1 MATRE
6 DIYAAIKNADAAG
19 DSESV
24 QKLGAYLQTMGAPE
38 KPKES
43 YLDAVKGTGAGM
55 LDAAKQVGAGLVR
68 GAGTI
73 GNAAITIGSLGQ
85 MGSYAERKAGM
96 DAGLRELGADTDS
109 VPFKAGKLGGEI
121 AGTAG
126 VGGVLAGGAKAAG
139 AVPEVVNALRTGGFT
154 TGATQRGAM
163 DALAVR
169 TLGGAAT
176 GGATVGLASPDDAG
190 TGAAIG
196 AALPGALKVAGAA
209 GNALGGAGQGTAKWL
224 MESALKGTIK
234 AHSKGDVKVA
244 VETLLEHGINPT
256 NAGVAKMQGLVND
269 LNGKISSAIEKSGAK
284 IDKQK
289 VLNALSRSREKFGAQ
304 VDNIDDLAA
313 VERTGEN
320 FAKTFPDQIPVQQAQ
335 KLKQGT
341 DRVLRDKFGQMGTAT
356 VEAQKDLRYGLKEG
370 ISEAVPEV
378 AALNAAESRLLR
390 TLKVAERRALMDVN
404 KNPVPLDAAL
414 ALASGNPVVALG
426 LLANSKAGSK
436 AMLARGIN
444 SLSKGSPK
452 LVNAL
457 AGPAAYRSLP
467 RAADT
472 GHR

>member
-1 MATRE
+1 MSEEEEFEFRLRLERE
-6 DIYAAIKNADAAG
+6 T
-19 DSESV
+19 SS
-24 QKLGAYLQTMGAPE
+24 

-55 LDAAKQVGAGLVR
+55 LDAAKNAGAGLIR

-73 GNAAITIGSLGQ
+73 GNAALTIGSLGQ

-126 VGGVLAGGAKAAG
+126 VGGVLAGGAKAMG

-154 TGATQRGAM
+154 TGATKRGAV
-163 DALAVR
+163 DALAIR

-234 AHSKGDVKVA
+234 AHQKGDVKVA
-244 VETLLEHGINPT
+244 VETLLDYGINPT
-256 NAGVAKMQGLVND
+256 NAGVQKIKGLVGELND
-269 LNGKISSAIEKSGAK
+269 KIAKAIEGSDAK

-289 VLNALSRSREKFGAQ
+289 VLNALASSRERFGKQPTPTKDLKSIQA
-304 VDNIDDLAA
+304 VADDFVA
-313 VERTGEN
+313 TQ
-320 FAKTFPDQIPVQQAQ
+320 PDQIPVQLAQ
-335 KLKQGT
+335 ELKRGGN
-341 DRVLRDKFGQMGTAT
+341 RLMRDKYGQLGTAE
-356 VEAQKDLRYGLKEG
+356 EAATKDLTRGLKEG
-370 ISEAVPEV
+370 IAEAVPAV
-378 AALNAAESRLLR
+378 VPLNAAESRLLT
-390 TLKVAERRALMDVN
+390 TLKVAERRAMMDVN
-404 KNPVPLDAAL
+404 KNPVPLDAAF